1 MAVVRECLPLHLV
14 SARDRYGFRV
24 ERDDQDGVCRG
35 AGRGAG
41 GGGDTV
47 KLGQGAGDPAL
58 SGVPGGAVEL
68 AFVRVGTLE
77 VPSAC
82 PPDIHIFTATK
93 LDWLVLDGPEPGG
106 RVPVVTAY
114 YVRET
119 YWPAESLRRRKGM
132 LGKG

>member
-1 MAVVRECLPLHLV
+1 MIKTACVAVLAGVPEE
-14 SARDRYGFRV
+14 V
-24 ERDDQDGVCRG
+24 EIPSNSGKGQVILRCPVCRV
-35 AGRGAG
+35 ALWSHYG
-41 GGGDTV
+41 GQR
-47 KLGQGAGDPAL
+47 K
-58 SGVPGGAVEL
+58 L